1 MLYAVWTF
9 SKFTRRREAV
19 FSLLLNWRKYHTL
32 SRCLFYYFEY
42 VLIHMVPHIYY
53 PDFLIC
59 IFQTGKLYKNFS
71 LKRQHNA
78 VQRTLTFE
86 IINSILTRMEK
97 LTLSWRR
104 LLLYRNMDWFLY
116 DNGLRHERVKVN
128 LLLSLNTRVAQQ
140 MWFRQ
145 MSVFLSFPF

>member
-32 SRCLFYYFEY
+32 YRCLFYYFEY

-53 PDFLIC
+53 PDFLIY
-59 IFQTGKLYKNFS
+59 IFQTGKLYNNFS
-71 LKRQHNA
+71 NHSKLVEWQLKKQHNA
-78 VQRTLTFE
+78 LQWTLTFE
-86 IINSILTRMEK
+86 IINSILTHMEK

-104 LLLYRNMDWFLY
+104 PLSYRNQSIDQWTGFYMITASVMK
-116 DNGLRHERVKVN
+116 GLKQIYFCHW
-128 LLLSLNTRVAQQ
+128 TRG
-140 MWFRQ
+140 
-145 MSVFLSFPF
+145 